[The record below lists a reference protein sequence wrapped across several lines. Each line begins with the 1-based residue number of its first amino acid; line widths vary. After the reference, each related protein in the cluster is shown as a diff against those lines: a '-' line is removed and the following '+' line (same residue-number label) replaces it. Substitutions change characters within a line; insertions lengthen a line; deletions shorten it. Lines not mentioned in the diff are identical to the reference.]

1 MMRDMSQLHCKYF
14 AVLFITTACLP
25 LQSRKW
31 NTECS
36 QNGQCDN
43 LSSAIYGRMPP
54 LASRQDETDSIQ
66 KERIRLLEAEDGIHT
81 LLSEQQNQCRNIY
94 ELNDIYVLP
103 QGQFSRGAPWILG
116 GASLTTTGLVM
127 MSNDNPNTEVSP
139 GLSLGGMGLGLGF
152 IGYGTFIHRL
162 QSTTRIEYIHE
173 VKGEFAECGDWLPQ
187 PSQEIDVLLPAP
199 SNSDFENIHITLV
212 TDKDGRVTL
221 PSDLF
226 SALRLTNPELISTHS
241 ENSQVVHHAYNPS
254 SNNNLDWICGII
266 EGFDSLYLPGDD
278 SNKWELR
285 FSYADKTFSIPWLQ
299 NSGQDFFTEYKSDI
313 QQCSRQIRTKFSRL
327 VSKEAAGSS
336 DNTTDIQNLVR
347 TSTRVRSSSS
357 RSNRNQGAGESNT
370 MSLSSSSAS
379 QLDENTTIILGRAQN
394 IAGSYRCSS
403 GSRKANLNIRQDGN
417 FVLMVELDTG
427 TAYGICSDIACGIQG
442 ISGTAM
448 AFTQGLKRF
457 RIRQDGENV
466 ILNESVNC
474 SPRRRR

>member
-1 MMRDMSQLHCKYF
+1 MIIRMTKAHCKYF
-14 AVLFITTACLP
+14 ALLFIGTACLP
-25 LQSRKW
+25 LQSRRW

-36 QNGQCDN
+36 KNGQCDN
-43 LSSAIYGRMPP
+43 LSSAVYGRMPP
-54 LASRQDETDSIQ
+54 AASRQDESDSEQ

-81 LLSEQQNQCRNIY
+81 LFSEQQRQCRNIY
-94 ELNDIYVLP
+94 ELNDVYVLP

-116 GASLTTTGLVM
+116 GASLATTGLVM
-127 MSNDNPNTEVSP
+127 MSSDNPDSEISP
-139 GLSLGGMGLGLGF
+139 GISLGGMGIGLGF
-152 IGYGTFIHRL
+152 LGYGTYIHRL
-162 QSTTRIEYIHE
+162 QSTTRINYSHE
-173 VKGEFAECGDWLPQ
+173 VKGEYAECGDWLPT
-187 PSQEIDVLLPAP
+187 PNKEIDVLLPAP
-199 SNSDFENIHITLV
+199 SNSDIESIHITMV
-212 TDKDGRVTL
+212 TDGKGRAVL
-221 PSDLF
+221 APDLF
-226 SALRLTNPELISTHS
+226 SALRLANPDLISTHS
-241 ENSQVVHHAYNPS
+241 KSTQVEHHAYNS
-254 SNNNLDWICGII
+254 VNSNGLDWICGII

-278 SNKWELR
+278 PNKWELR
-285 FSYADKTFSIPWLQ
+285 FSYADKIFSIPWLQ
-299 NSGQDFFTEYKSDI
+299 HSGNDFFTEYKPDI

-336 DNTTDIQNLVR
+336 DNTSDIQNLVR
-347 TSTRVRSSSS
+347 TSTRVKYNSS
-357 RSNRNQGAGESNT
+357 RSSRTQGSGESNSQ
-370 MSLSSSSAS
+370 SLSNSST
-379 QLDENTTIILGRAQN
+379 QVDENTTIILGRAKN
-394 IAGSYRCSS
+394 VAGSYRCSS